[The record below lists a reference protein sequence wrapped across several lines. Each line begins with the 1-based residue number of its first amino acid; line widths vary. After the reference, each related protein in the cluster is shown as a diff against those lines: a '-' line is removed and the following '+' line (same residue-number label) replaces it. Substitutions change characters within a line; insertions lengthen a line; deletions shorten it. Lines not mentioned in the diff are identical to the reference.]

1 MGNTEAGGLYRGSEN
16 KPWPRALMSV
26 LPKVLYGADSVPE
39 ALRDAGPLNV
49 GWLTPGTP

>member
-1 MGNTEAGGLYRGSEN
+1 
-16 KPWPRALMSV
+16 MSV